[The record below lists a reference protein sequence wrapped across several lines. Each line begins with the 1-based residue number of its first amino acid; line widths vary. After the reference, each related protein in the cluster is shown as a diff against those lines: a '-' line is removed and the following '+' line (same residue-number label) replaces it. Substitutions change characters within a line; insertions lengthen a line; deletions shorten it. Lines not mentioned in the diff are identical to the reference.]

1 MPRPVNRPR
10 LSFIPAGV
18 FEDRRLKPRD
28 IQVLGVLCCSTD
40 GNGVTYRSQVK
51 IARQLEVARSTVQKS
66 IGNLVKAGWLKVMAG
81 IRPDGGSCS
90 HTYRVMRAL
99 KEEEEE
105 QGDLIEDIPHTAH
118 VNELK
123 ALREN
128 RQALPPQIGTYKNES
143 LKPKEEEDKAAAS
156 RSLCENAS
164 PLSKAPTIADRAGQ
178 RFVEGCS
185 RFLQSLGLD
194 PTTAQVR
201 GGLNPVWGW
210 LIHGC
215 DLEKDVKPTIAHVLG
230 RAPEQPRSLNYFTR
244 AILAAK
250 RSREELGK
258 IEGRFIPDGS
268 KAKAARARDL
278 DRSAE
283 RCRAAITKVFG
294 EGYV

>member
-1 MPRPVNRPR
+1 MPKPVNRPR
-10 LSFIPAGV
+10 LSIIPAGV
-18 FEDRRLKPRD
+18 FEDTRLKPRD

-51 IARQLEVARSTVQKS
+51 IARQLEIARSTVQKS
-66 IGNLVKAGWLKVMAG
+66 IGNLVRYGWLKVMRGVRA
-81 IRPDGGSCS
+81 DGGDCS
-90 HTYRVMRAL
+90 HTYRVENKR
-99 KEEEEE
+99 KRQDG
-105 QGDLIEDIPHTAH
+105 QGDLLEEAPPDTH
-118 VNELK
+118 VND
-123 ALREN
+123 
-128 RQALPPQIGTYKNES
+128 RQGVPSNKRQSLPPQIGTYKNES

-156 RSLCENAS
+156 GSLCENAS
-164 PLSKAPTIADRAGQ
+164 TQPSSSPTADKAGQ

-185 RFLQSLGLD
+185 RFLKSLGLD
-194 PTTAQVR
+194 ATTAQVR

-215 DLEKDVKPTIAHVLG
+215 DLEMDVKPTITHVLG

-294 EGYV
+294 EGYA